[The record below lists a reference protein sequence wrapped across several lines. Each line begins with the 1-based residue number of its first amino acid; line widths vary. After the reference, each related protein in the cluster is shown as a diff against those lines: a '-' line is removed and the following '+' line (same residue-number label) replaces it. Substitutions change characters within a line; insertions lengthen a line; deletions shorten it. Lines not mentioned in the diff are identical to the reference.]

1 MKYKEMT
8 RKLVEDSEQLVASA
22 SSILTTP
29 GVTVADIRHYLDKAK
44 SKLAEALSKIDLER
58 QQ

>member
-8 RKLVEDSEQLVASA
+8 RKLVEDSEQFVSSA

-29 GVTVADIRHYLDKAK
+29 GVSVNDIRHYLDKAK
-44 SKLAEALSKIDLER
+44 AKLAEALSKIDLER